1 MRHVV
6 LLCICLGICAAPIRA
21 QTPTS
26 LNVELN
32 TSVDRTF
39 GPATLTISVRR
50 KTAQVVVGVRLQ
62 NRAVMERSLTP
73 FNNTMKLDAVQGD
86 VRIRGDLVGSLRYP
100 DQQSTLSGS
109 FTVTQT
115 GRAIPFRGDL
125 AVWKWSSPLVLESQT
140 VWLTPELSA
149 VTDLLYDQR
158 QTAQVQLVTVGQV
171 ITTVSLAQGVN
182 DAVVTQGFQIGTV
195 TIDPG
200 LTLHLQPATP
210 MQTGAVYLTGGFSS
224 SDHQGVKY
232 SGAIATRPYIAPPPE
247 APDQ

>member
-1 MRHVV
+1 M
-6 LLCICLGICAAPIRA
+6 LCICVGICVAPIRA
-21 QTPTS
+21 QTLPP
-26 LNVELN
+26 LNVELD

-50 KTAQVVVGVRLQ
+50 KTAEVVVDVKLQ

-73 FNNTMKLDAVQGD
+73 SNNTMKLNAIEGD

-100 DQQSTLSGS
+100 DQQSVLSGS
-109 FTVTQT
+109 FTVTQA

-125 AVWKWSSPLVLESQT
+125 AIWKWSSPLVFESQT

-158 QTAQVQLVTVGQV
+158 QTAQVQLITVGQV

-200 LTLHLQPATP
+200 LSLHLQPATP
-210 MQTGAVYLTGGFSS
+210 LQTGAVYLTGGFSS

-232 SGAIATRPYIAPPPE
+232 SGAIATRSYVAPPPE

>member
-1 MRHVV
+1 M
-6 LLCICLGICAAPIRA
+6 LCICLGICAAPIRA
-21 QTPTS
+21 QTLAP
-26 LNVELN
+26 LNVEPN

-50 KTAQVVVGVRLQ
+50 KTAQVLIGVRLQ

-73 FNNTMKLDAVQGD
+73 SQNTMKVDAVEGD
-86 VRIRGDLVGSLRYP
+86 VRIRGDLVGTLRYP
-100 DQQSTLSGS
+100 DQQSILSGS
-109 FTVTQT
+109 FTVTQA

-125 AVWKWSSPLVLESQT
+125 AIWTWSSPLVFESQT

-158 QTAQVQLVTVGQV
+158 QTAQVRLITVGQA
-171 ITTVSLAQGVN
+171 ITTLSLAQGVN

-200 LTLHLQPATP
+200 LSLHLQPATP
-210 MQTGAVYLTGGFSS
+210 LQTGAVYLTGGFSS
-224 SDHQGVKY
+224 SDHQGVRY
-232 SGAIATRPYIAPPPE
+232 SGAIATRPYVAPPPE
-247 APDQ
+247 VPDQ

>member
-1 MRHVV
+1 MLRAI
-6 LLCICLGICAAPIRA
+6 LLCICLGICAAPSRA
-21 QTPTS
+21 QALTP

-39 GPATLTISVRR
+39 GPATLTISVRQ
-50 KTAQVVVGVRLQ
+50 KTAQVVVGVKLQ

-73 FNNTMKLDAVQGD
+73 SHNTMKLDAIEGD
-86 VRIRGDLVGSLRYP
+86 VRIRGDLVGSLQYP
-100 DQQSTLSGS
+100 DQQSVLSGS
-109 FTVTQT
+109 FTVTQA

-125 AVWKWSSPLVLESQT
+125 AIWKWSSPLVFESQT

-158 QTAQVQLVTVGQV
+158 QTAQVRLITVGQV
-171 ITTVSLAQGVN
+171 VTTLSLAQGVN

-210 MQTGAVYLTGGFSS
+210 LQTGAVYLTGGFSS

-232 SGAIATRPYIAPPPE
+232 SGAIATRPYVAPPPGV
-247 APDQ
+247 PDQ

>member
-1 MRHVV
+1 M
-6 LLCICLGICAAPIRA
+6 LCICVGICVAPIRA
-21 QTPTS
+21 QTPPP

-32 TSVDRTF
+32 TSVNRTF
-39 GPATLTISVRR
+39 GPAALTISVRR
-50 KTAQVVVGVRLQ
+50 KTAEVVVDVKLQ
-62 NRAVMERSLTP
+62 NRAVMERILTP
-73 FNNTMKLDAVQGD
+73 SNNTMKLNAIEGD

-100 DQQSTLSGS
+100 DQQSVLSGS
-109 FTVTQT
+109 FTVTQA

-125 AVWKWSSPLVLESQT
+125 AIWKWSSPLVFESQT

-158 QTAQVQLVTVGQV
+158 QTAQVQLITVGQV

-200 LTLHLQPATP
+200 LSLHLQPATP
-210 MQTGAVYLTGGFSS
+210 LQTGAVYLTGGFSS

-232 SGAIATRPYIAPPPE
+232 SGAIATRSYVAPPPE

>member
-1 MRHVV
+1 M
-6 LLCICLGICAAPIRA
+6 LCICVGICVAPIRA
-21 QTPTS
+21 QTPPP

-50 KTAQVVVGVRLQ
+50 KTAEVVVDVRLQ
-62 NRAVMERSLTP
+62 NRAVMELSLTP
-73 FNNTMKLDAVQGD
+73 SNNTMKLNAIEGD

-100 DQQSTLSGS
+100 DQQSVLSGS
-109 FTVTQT
+109 FTVTQA
-115 GRAIPFRGDL
+115 GRAIRFRGDL
-125 AVWKWSSPLVLESQT
+125 AIWKWSSPLVFESQT

-158 QTAQVQLVTVGQV
+158 QTAQVQLITVGQV
-171 ITTVSLAQGVN
+171 VTTVSLAQGVN

-200 LTLHLQPATP
+200 LSLHLQPATP
-210 MQTGAVYLTGGFSS
+210 LQTGAVYLTGGFSS

-232 SGAIATRPYIAPPPE
+232 SGAIATRSYVAPPPE
-247 APDQ
+247 VPDQ